1 MAQEAQVSFP
11 SALAPAAEF
20 CVDNRAASRDGH
32 RVPFHAPAQ
41 QLIACFRYEMG
52 RQAANTKLST
62 NVAVRRVRVRGGNF
76 KFRALRL
83 DAGNFSWGSE
93 AVTRKTRL
101 LDVVYNASNN
111 ELVSRLWNSEEIL
124 MSGSQRNSSGA

>member
-1 MAQEAQVSFP
+1 
-11 SALAPAAEF
+11 
-20 CVDNRAASRDGH
+20 
-32 RVPFHAPAQ
+32 
-41 QLIACFRYEMG
+41 MG